1 MNNPATGRSIKRG
14 GPTHKKL
21 IKAYDTVQQSLIQ
34 SGGAPMAPL
43 ATINPNIGRDE
54 IVIPKSKYQLIT
66 SALPP
71 NQEEHSW
78 YHHHSPF
85 AQSFGDYVCL
95 KRSTL
100 QDMGT
105 FLRDALFSD
114 LR

>member
-1 MNNPATGRSIKRG
+1 MRNPVTGRSIKTG
-14 GPTHKKL
+14 GPTHRRL
-21 IKAYDTVQQSLIQ
+21 LKAYETIQELQIPQTGGVVTPLTTV
-34 SGGAPMAPL
+34 
-43 ATINPNIGRDE
+43 NPNIGRED
-54 IVIPKSKYQLIT
+54 IMIPKSKYQLIT
-66 SALPP
+66 SSLPP